1 MSAFPS
7 AGALRYWI
15 AQIDDEDMAGAIML
29 ELVERTA
36 EAREWAEDRAY
47 DFLVRMLRVV
57 VQGDPREEDLIEWL
71 DLNGGLYG

>member
-1 MSAFPS
+1 
-7 AGALRYWI
+7 
-15 AQIDDEDMAGAIML
+15 ML